1 MGGSGLGGGVG
12 LALHGLP
19 EPPPSLSVLV
29 LEVEGGG
36 GGKRGRE
43 DVAEASG
50 EMREQDDVER
60 RLWIRRHSW
69 HTRTCVQP
77 RGAAVG
83 TREGVLL
90 GTLALRGSSSSR

>member
-1 MGGSGLGGGVG
+1 MG
-12 LALHGLP
+12 LALCGLP
-19 EPPPSLSVLV
+19 EPPPSLSVFV
-29 LEVEGGG
+29 LEAEGGG
-36 GGKRGRE
+36 SGKRGRE

-77 RGAAVG
+77 RGASVG
-83 TREGVLL
+83 TKAGALL